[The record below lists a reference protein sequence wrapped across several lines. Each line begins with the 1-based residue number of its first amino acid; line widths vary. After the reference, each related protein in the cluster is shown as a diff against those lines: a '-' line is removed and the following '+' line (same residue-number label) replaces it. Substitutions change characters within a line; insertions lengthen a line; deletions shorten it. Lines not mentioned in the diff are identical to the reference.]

1 MDGPCLLAMNAH
13 LEEPEPELVTDLA
26 VEGGQALLRVQ
37 GEVDL
42 VTAPRLQGALASAC
56 DLGRDVVVDLNGVAF
71 MDSTGLRALLQ
82 ARDIARRLGGSLR
95 LDMAED
101 GQVARLLEL
110 AGVRPLFS

>member
-1 MDGPCLLAMNAH
+1 MTQPPED
-13 LEEPEPELVTDLA
+13 PEPEFVTDLA
-26 VEGGQALLRVQ
+26 VEDGHVRLRVA

-42 VTAPRLQGALASAC
+42 VTAPRLQGALATAC
-56 DLGRDVVVDLNGVAF
+56 DQGCDVVVDLNGVAF

-82 ARDIARRLGGSLR
+82 ARELARRLGGSLR
-95 LDMAED
+95 LVVAED